1 MKDKNMAYNIVA
13 TKPGGPEVLVKKEF
27 EVPEVNSGEVL
38 IRQTAIGVNF
48 LDVYFRTGLYPWP
61 VDESLVLGS
70 EAAGVIEEISPDVK
84 GFSVGDRVVYT
95 LPNNAYTTHRV
106 VDAKHIIL
114 IPDGVSDKTAAAAIL
129 KGLTT
134 YYLLHDS
141 FKLTKNHSVLF
152 HAAAGGVGLIAGQW
166 MRAMGINAIG
176 TAGSDEKC
184 ELALKHGY
192 AEMINYN
199 TEDFVERVMELRDGE
214 GVNVVYDSVGKDTY
228 PGSLN
233 CLKKFGTMVNFGQS
247 SGPATEFKLAD
258 LAVGS
263 YSVSRPILYH
273 FTEERS
279 WLEKASR
286 SLFELILKGDMSIL
300 INQTFRLEEAAD
312 AHRML
317 EARKTTGCT
326 ILLP

>member
-1 MKDKNMAYNIVA
+1 MAYNMIA
-13 TKPGGPEVLVKKEF
+13 TKSGGPEVLQKNEF
-27 EVPEVNSGEVL
+27 EITEPGAGEVL

-48 LDVYFRTGLYPWP
+48 IDVYFRSGLYPWP
-61 VDESLVLGS
+61 VDNNLVLGS
-70 EAAGVIEEISPDVK
+70 EAAGIIEAISPDVN

-95 LPNNAYTTHRV
+95 LPNNAYTTHRII
-106 VDAKHIIL
+106 DAQHIIL
-114 IPDGVSDKTAAAAIL
+114 IPDGISDETAAASIL

-134 YYLLHDS
+134 YYLLHNS
-141 FKLTKNHSVLF
+141 FQLKVGNSVLF

-166 MRAMGINAIG
+166 MKSLGINAIG

-184 ELALKHGY
+184 KLAMEHGY
-192 AEMINYN
+192 AQMINYRD
-199 TEDFVERVMELRDGE
+199 EDFVKRVRELTDGE
-214 GVNVVYDSVGKDTY
+214 CVDVVYDSVGKDTY

-247 SGPATEFKLAD
+247 SGPATDFKLAD

-263 YSVSRPILYH
+263 YTVTRPILYH
-273 FTEERS
+273 FTEDRS
-279 WLEKASR
+279 WLENATS
-286 SLFELILKGDMSIL
+286 SLFNLILKGDLNIS
-300 INQTFRLEEAAD
+300 INQRFPLDQVTD

-317 EARKTTGCT
+317 EERKTTGCT

>member
-1 MKDKNMAYNIVA
+1 MIA
-13 TKPGGPEVLVKKEF
+13 TKPGGPEVLIKKEF
-27 EVPEVNSGEVL
+27 EIPVPGSGEVL
-38 IRQTAIGVNF
+38 ICQTAIGVNF

-61 VDESLVLGS
+61 VDNNLVLGS
-70 EAAGVIEEISPDVK
+70 EAAGVINAVSPDVE

-95 LPNNAYTTHRV
+95 LPNNAYTTHRIIN
-106 VDAKHIIL
+106 AQHIVL
-114 IPDGVSDKTAAAAIL
+114 IPEGISDETAAASIL

-134 YYLLHDS
+134 YYLLHNS
-141 FKLTKNHSVLF
+141 FKLSGENSVLF

-166 MRAMGINAIG
+166 MKSLGVNAIG

-184 ELALKHGY
+184 SLAMEHGY
-192 AEMINYN
+192 AQVINYRD
-199 TEDFVERVMELRDGE
+199 EDFHKRVQDLTNDE
-214 GVNVVYDSVGKDTY
+214 GVDVVYDSVGNDTY

-247 SGPATEFKLAD
+247 SGPATDFKLAD

-263 YSVSRPILYH
+263 FTVTRPILYH
-273 FTEERS
+273 FTADRE
-279 WLEKASR
+279 WLENAAK
-286 SLFELILKGDMSIL
+286 SLFSLILKGDLNIS
-300 INQTFRLEEAAD
+300 INQTFNLNQAAD

>member
-1 MKDKNMAYNIVA
+1 MTYSMIA
-13 TKPGGPEVLVKKEF
+13 TKPGGPEVLIKNEF
-27 EVPEVNSGEVL
+27 EKVSPSSGEVL

-48 LDVYFRTGLYPWP
+48 IDVYFRTGLYPWP
-61 VDESLVLGS
+61 VDSNLVLGS
-70 EAAGVIEEISPDVK
+70 EAAGIIEAVSPDVE

-95 LPNNAYTTHRV
+95 LANNAYTTHRII
-106 VDAKHIIL
+106 DAQHIVH
-114 IPDGVSDKTAAAAIL
+114 IPEGISDETAAASIL

-134 YYLLHDS
+134 YYLLHNS
-141 FKLTKNHSVLF
+141 FKLASEHSVLF

-166 MRAMGINAIG
+166 MKSKGIKAIG

-184 ELALKHGY
+184 ALAMKHGY
-192 AEMINYN
+192 EQMINYRDEN
-199 TEDFVERVMELRDGE
+199 FVERVQALTNEE
-214 GVNVVYDSVGKDTY
+214 GVDVVYDSVGKDTY

-233 CLKKFGTMVNFGQS
+233 CLKKFGMMVNFGQS
-247 SGPATEFKLAD
+247 SGPATDFKIAD

-263 YSVSRPILYH
+263 FTVTRPILYH
-273 FTEERS
+273 FTADRD
-279 WLEKASR
+279 WLETASK
-286 SLFELILKGDMSIL
+286 SLFDLILKGDLNIS
-300 INQTFRLEEAAD
+300 INQTFKLDQAAE

>member
-1 MKDKNMAYNIVA
+1 MAYNMIA
-13 TKPGGPEVLVKKEF
+13 TKPGGPEVLLKNEF
-27 EVPEVNSGEVL
+27 EIPSPGFGEVL

-48 LDVYFRTGLYPWP
+48 IDVYFRSGLYPWP
-61 VDESLVLGS
+61 VDDNLVLGS
-70 EAAGVIEEISPDVK
+70 EAAGVIEEVSPDVT
-84 GFSVGDRVVYT
+84 GYSVGDRVVYT
-95 LPNNAYTTHRV
+95 LPNNAYTTHRII
-106 VDAKHIIL
+106 DAQHVIL
-114 IPDGVSDKTAAAAIL
+114 IPDGISDEIAAASIL

-134 YYLLHDS
+134 YYLLHNS
-141 FKLTKNHSVLF
+141 YKLSGNNTVLF

-166 MRAMGINAIG
+166 MKSLGVKAIG

-184 ELALKHGY
+184 ALAMEHGY
-192 AEMINYN
+192 AQMINYQS
-199 TEDFVERVMELRDGE
+199 EDFVERVQELTEGE
-214 GVNVVYDSVGKDTY
+214 GVDVVYDSVGKDTY

-247 SGPATEFKLAD
+247 SGPATDFKLAD

-263 YSVSRPILYH
+263 YSVTRPILYH
-273 FTEERS
+273 FTADRA
-279 WLEKASR
+279 WLENAAN
-286 SLFELILKGDMSIL
+286 SLFELILKGDLNIS
-300 INQTFRLEEAAD
+300 INQTFNLDQAAD